1 MSNALDGAFDYDPS
15 QEEIKPTTVADD
27 RFRLISTLISTPDAL
42 SAGAKEFK
50 ALETLIRSD
59 FLKLAAGVGIPGESA
74 LYNELL
80 VLLSDLRDLIE
91 FPHLA
96 NKNVLAIGGG
106 FSSGKSGFLNA
117 ILGETDLLPEGI
129 RETTAIPTYLTHAD
143 EESILALN
151 TFDRTQ
157 RLTRAELT
165 AISHAFNAGQS
176 EESKIQFYH
185 ILKLI
190 QIQSPCMKWRNV
202 ALLDTPGYSKP
213 NIGDAAAEGTNAGN
227 TDEEKA
233 REHLSLADH
242 LIWSIAG
249 KDGVLQGPDIAFL
262 RDKVQ
267 WPRPFYLLINKCDE
281 LAKSDVK
288 GIFDGSLAAAK
299 AAGFE
304 IAGASAFSARTGKVY
319 CGDDPRKWFDEID
332 GKCKFTQWR
341 GRFKAVVEKVIRFN
355 DDEEKRCSAL
365 EKSLKPVYLKADGVL
380 TPDQIDAVKSAMSD
394 VAKERKAHAVA
405 AQQFISFGQKVE
417 SRLMSILKNLGVS
430 DETAAAVGLEATSTS
445 DEKLLALKK
454 GDKIAGKVEKLS
466 KFLGCFINSPAA
478 SDQIRIKYKEIER
491 HYTSPEESFAVGTQ
505 VELTVYEVQYSDKRV
520 VFTVVPVKSENKA
533 SKN

>member
-304 IAGASAFSARTGKVY
+304 IAGASAFSARTVQG
-319 CGDDPRKWFDEID
+319 
-332 GKCKFTQWR
+332 R
-341 GRFKAVVEKVIRFN
+341 GREGNPLQRRRGEALLGPGEKPEARLSQGR
-355 DDEEKRCSAL
+355 RC
-365 EKSLKPVYLKADGVL
+365 
-380 TPDQIDAVKSAMSD
+380 IDARSD
-394 VAKERKAHAVA
+394 RRRQVRDVGRGER
-405 AQQFISFGQKVE
+405 AQGPCG
-417 SRLMSILKNLGVS
+417 RR
-430 DETAAAVGLEATSTS
+430 AAVHLVRAEG
-445 DEKLLALKK
+445 
-454 GDKIAGKVEKLS
+454 GKPADVDPQEPWRVRRD
-466 KFLGCFINSPAA
+466 GCGGGA
-478 SDQIRIKYKEIER
+478 
-491 HYTSPEESFAVGTQ
+491 
-505 VELTVYEVQYSDKRV
+505 
-520 VFTVVPVKSENKA
+520 
-533 SKN
+533 